1 MVECVVYL
9 HTIGSLTEH
18 SPLMNIPKWKSSTA
32 FNAIKKRP
40 YDIERCEVELSY
52 NYLAD
57 YDYAY
62 IEYNGT
68 PAPAAAIIPCVY
80 RIVDIRQGGSIR
92 SVADSAYTDRIN
104 GSAILTLELDAL
116 ATWYVNKGGGLPTIF
131 GRWSRLPM
139 LTMVEPFQIRPS
151 QMARNKILASLPE
164 IEHNTHVGDRIVF
177 VKITANMSGVLTH
190 LCAFCSVENT
200 DQYLDGGL
208 AASNNQYYVY
218 PSLKA
223 IMNDLPLILGVSSGD
238 IYDVSVSEDCPV
250 AYTFTAEAGYDGRDI
265 IVIDDAAAVLRNFNV
280 GGTTYHVMLSDI
292 HDLIMDWQE
301 KTVLLQLDGNETVM
315 GQVQLIGSDNTVVTT
330 IDTRYFSYNSVSAK
344 WELTLIY
351 RLKMD
356 VGSMYT
362 ELQLP
367 DGNVLRF
374 TEGRLPWVGS
384 AWADYVATQR
394 NYDRTIAVVEKDKAQ
409 TEMAAGITTSLA
421 NGVFTSV
428 FSGGAGAGTAVL
440 GAVGNVANYYE
451 GERARANELAAKEGL
466 MKSTPGT
473 LYSPEYGVTYLNL
486 MFNSEPMRQICL
498 AMPIDVSAQDF
509 TDYINT
515 HGYPVTDIPLALT
528 SVHLV
533 NAVRGFIQA
542 TQILTA
548 DVGGKT
554 GVFFRA
560 LEKQLRRGTLFHLIT

>member
-1 MVECVVYL
+1 MVECTIYL
-9 HTIGSLTEH
+9 ANIFNLTNH
-18 SPLMNIPKWKSSTA
+18 SPLMEIAKWKTLTH
-32 FNAIKKRP
+32 FTVIKKRP
-40 YDIERCEVELSY
+40 YDIERCEIEIATDT
-52 NYLAD
+52 NLAN

-68 PAPAAAIIPCVY
+68 PTPAEAVIPCVY
-80 RIVDIRQGGSIR
+80 RITDIRQGGSIK
-92 SVADSAYTDRIN
+92 SIGSGGYSDYIN

-116 ATWYVNKGGGLPTIF
+116 ATWYTNRGGGLPTIY

-139 LTMVEPFQIRPS
+139 PTVVEPFQVRPS
-151 QMARNKILASLPE
+151 QMARDKVLASLPE
-164 IEHNTHVGDRIVF
+164 IEHNTTLGKRIVF
-177 VKITANMSGVLTH
+177 VKVTVNMNGELTH

-208 AASNNQYYVY
+208 SESNNQFYVY

-223 IMNDLPLILGVSSGD
+223 IMNNLPLILGVSSGD

-250 AYTFTAEAGYDGRDI
+250 SYTFTAQGGYQGRDLI
-265 IVIDDAAAVLRNFNV
+265 TIGGTAELRNFTV
-280 GGTTYHVMLSDI
+280 GGNTYHVMFTNI

-301 KTVLLQLDGNETVM
+301 KTIVLQLDDNEVFM

-330 IDTRYFSYNSVSAK
+330 IDTRYFSYNSVTSK

-356 VGSMYT
+356 IGSMYA

-367 DGNVLRF
+367 DNNVLRF
-374 TEGRLPWVGS
+374 TEGRLPWIGS

-394 NYDRTIAVVEKDKAQ
+394 NYDRTIAVVEKNKAQ
-409 TEMAAGITTSLA
+409 TEMTTGIATSLA
-421 NGVFTSV
+421 NGLFTSA

-440 GAVGNVANYYE
+440 GAVGNVANWYE
-451 GERARANELAAKEGL
+451 GERARENEMAAKEGL
-466 MKSTPGT
+466 MKTTPGT

-486 MFNSEPMRQICL
+486 MYNSEPMRQICL
-498 AMPIDVSAQDF
+498 AMPIDVSATDF
-509 TDYINT
+509 NHYIRV
-515 HGYPVTDIPLALT
+515 HGYPVTDIEI
-528 SVHLV
+528 
-533 NAVRGFIQA
+533 AVTASDIITAARGFIQA
-542 TQILTA
+542 TQITTA
-548 DVGGKT
+548 EIGGKN

-560 LEKQLRRGTLFHLIT
+560 LDKQLRKGTLFYIWT

>member
-1 MVECVVYL
+1 MASTMTIYPASLDVESSVSVCRNL
-9 HTIGSLTEH
+9 GLWLTGTSHTVKFRRYDVEH
-18 SPLMNIPKWKSSTA
+18 
-32 FNAIKKRP
+32 RE
-40 YDIERCEVELSY
+40 IEFY
-52 NYLAD
+52 
-57 YDYAY
+57 
-62 IEYNGT
+62 YNGT
-68 PAPAAAIIPCVY
+68 GDSPEQWTHVFGYIGDNVYNGCVY
-80 RIVDIRQGGSIR
+80 RVTGIRQGP
-92 SVADSAYTDRIN
+92 VATSASSDQ
-104 GSAILTLELDAL
+104 SAIVSLEVDMM
-116 ATWYVNKGGGLPTIF
+116 ATWYARNVETPGFDGIWT
-131 GRWSRLPM
+131 RLPM
-139 LTMVEPFQIRPS
+139 QAAVEPFQVRPA
-151 QMARNKILASLPE
+151 QMGRSKILASLPE

-177 VKITANMSGVLTH
+177 VKITVNMSGVLTH

-208 AASNNQYYVY
+208 AASNNQFYVY

-223 IMNDLPLILGVSSGD
+223 IMNDLPLILGVASGD

-250 AYTFTAEAGYDGRDI
+250 AYTFTAQGGYAGRDL
-265 IVIDDAAAVLRNFNV
+265 IVIDGAAAVLRNFTV
-280 GGTTYHVMLSDI
+280 GGVTYHVMLSDI

-301 KTVLLQLDGNETVM
+301 KTVLLQLEYYEVAM

-330 IDTRYFSYNSVSAK
+330 IDTRYFTYNSGTSK

-356 VGSMYT
+356 VGSMYA

-409 TEMAAGITTSLA
+409 TEMAAGISTSLA
-421 NGVFTSV
+421 NGVFTSI

-440 GAVGNVANYYE
+440 GAAGSIANWYE
-451 GERARANELAAKEGL
+451 GERARENELAAKEGL

-498 AMPIDVSAQDF
+498 AMPISVTSSEFDEYVKH
-509 TDYINT
+509 
-515 HGYPVTDIPLALT
+515 HGYPVSNLELT
-528 SVHLV
+528 ITKTQILLYYTE
-533 NAVRGFIQA
+533 GFIQGE
-542 TQILTA
+542 LTA
-548 DVGGKT
+548 MDPDTDALLKT
-554 GVFFRA
+554 GEQRRIFER
-560 LEKQLRRGTLFHLIT
+560 QLRTGIHYKKVTT